1 LPSQHL
7 SFIVPLFN
15 HVEESKVMLKT
26 LIETIPANTNYEIIL
41 INDAS
46 NDGTK
51 DWLNTLQLPHV
62 KIIHNETNQGF
73 AKTNNIAVRQALGEI
88 LVLLN
93 NDLVF
98 DSDWLTPMLNVL
110 NTEDLKAG
118 VVGNIQYRVIND
130 EIDHAGVALSHKS
143 QFIHKDNFD
152 ADKLYSKQLAVTGA
166 CMMIK
171 KSDFDSV
178 SGFSEE
184 FVNGCEDLD
193 LCFKL
198 KSQGLSIYLS
208 HKSQIHHHVS
218 LSRDITHPQN
228 EMNSR
233 HLLQKWRQLIKQEL
247 SLRWSRVITNNDE
260 AVIQEHID
268 GKLLID
274 SPHTASRM
282 IAENLIGRE
291 EHRWEKLF
299 DKKDFKKELNEKCS
313 VKGLKYVESHTCYL
327 INDDIEF
334 RVKDIESVVNFYMV
348 GQVINLSLNEDIL
361 ITIRVNDFQ
370 EKNIY
375 LDREENINAGV
386 IYPMFMPGIDNLF
399 KVSVNFFNRDTKEI
413 LGDARKSIV
422 VRYFVVDDSTIT
434 M

>member
-1 LPSQHL
+1 
-7 SFIVPLFN
+7 
-15 HVEESKVMLKT
+15 MLKT

-46 NDGTK
+46 TDGTK
-51 DWLNTLQLPHV
+51 DWLNTLQINHV

-73 AKTNNIAVRQALGEI
+73 AKTNNIAVRQASGEI

-98 DSDWLTPMLNVL
+98 DSDWLTPMLSIL

-118 VVGNIQYRVIND
+118 VVGNIQFKVINH

-143 QFIHKDNFD
+143 QFIHKTIFD

-171 KSDFDSV
+171 KSDFDRV

-198 KSQGLSIYLS
+198 KNAGLSIYLA
-208 HKSQIHHHVS
+208 HQSQIHHHVS
-218 LSRDITHPQN
+218 LSRDLTNPQN
-228 EMNSR
+228 ELNSR

-247 SLRWSRVITNNDE
+247 SLNWSKIISNKDE
-260 AVIQEHID
+260 AIIQEHFD
-268 GKLLID
+268 GKLLMS

-291 EHRWEKLF
+291 ERRWERLF
-299 DKKDFKKELNEKCS
+299 EKKDFNKELNDNCS

-327 INDDIEF
+327 IESDIEF
-334 RVKDIESVVNFYMV
+334 RVKNVESVVNFYLV
-348 GQVINLSLNEDIL
+348 GQVINPDLKENIAVIININNL
-361 ITIRVNDFQ
+361 Q
-370 EKNIY
+370 EKTIY
-375 LDREENINAGV
+375 LDQATVNINAGM
-386 IYPMFMPGIDNLF
+386 IYPIFMPGIDNLF
-399 KVSVNFFNRDTKEI
+399 KVSVNFFNKDTKEI
-413 LGDARKSIV
+413 LGDAKKSIV
-422 VRYFVVDDSTIT
+422 VRHFVIDDFLFSIF
-434 M
+434 

>member
-1 LPSQHL
+1 ML
-7 SFIVPLFN
+7 S
-15 HVEESKVMLKT
+15 S
-26 LIETIPANTNYEIIL
+26 LIATIPENTHYEIIL

-46 NDGTK
+46 TDATK
-51 DWLNTLQLPHV
+51 DWLSTLQLPHV

-73 AKTNNIAVRQALGEI
+73 AKTNNIAVRQASGEV

-98 DSDWLTPMLNVL
+98 DSDWLTPMLTIL

-118 VVGNIQYRVIND
+118 VVGNIQYKVINH

-143 QFIHKDNFD
+143 QFIHKLSFDNN
-152 ADKLYSKQLAVTGA
+152 KPYSKELAVTGA
-166 CMMIK
+166 CMMLK
-171 KSDFDSV
+171 KTDFDRV

-198 KSQGLSIYLS
+198 KAAGLSIYLA
-208 HKSQIHHHVS
+208 HKSEIRHHVS
-218 LSRDITHPQN
+218 LSRDLTNPQN
-228 EMNSR
+228 ELNSR
-233 HLLQKWRQLIKQEL
+233 LLLKKWRQLIKQEL
-247 SLRWSRVITNNDE
+247 SLHWSRVISNKEE
-260 AVIQEHID
+260 AVIEEHID

-299 DKKDFKKELNEKCS
+299 YKKDFKKELIDKCS
-313 VKGLKYVESHTCYL
+313 FKGLNYVESHTCYL
-327 INDDIEF
+327 IDGDIEF
-334 RVKDIESVVNFYMV
+334 RVKGIESVVNFYVV
-348 GQVINLSLNEDIL
+348 GQVINPSLKEDIV

-370 EKNIY
+370 EKKVY
-375 LDREENINAGV
+375 LEREVNINAGI
-386 IYPMFMPGIDNLF
+386 IYPIFMPNIDNIF
-399 KVSVNFFNRDTKEI
+399 KVSVNFFNKDTKEI

-422 VRYFVVDDSTIT
+422 VRHFVIDDIISN
-434 M
+434 

>member
-1 LPSQHL
+1 ML
-7 SFIVPLFN
+7 S
-15 HVEESKVMLKT
+15 S
-26 LIETIPANTNYEIIL
+26 LIATIPQNTDYEIIL

-46 NDGTK
+46 TDATK
-51 DWLNTLQLPHV
+51 DWLSTLQLPHL

-73 AKTNNIAVRQALGEI
+73 AKTNNIAVRQASGEV

-98 DSDWLTPMLNVL
+98 DSDWLTPMLTIL

-118 VVGNIQYRVIND
+118 VVGNIQYKVVNH
-130 EIDHAGVALSHKS
+130 EIDHAGVALSYKS
-143 QFIHKDNFD
+143 QFIHKTTFDN
-152 ADKLYSKQLAVTGA
+152 DKPYSKELAVTGA

-171 KSDFDSV
+171 KTDFDRV

-198 KSQGLSIYLS
+198 KAAGLSIYLS
-208 HKSQIHHHVS
+208 HKSQIKHHVS
-218 LSRDITHPQN
+218 LSRDLTNPQN
-228 EMNSR
+228 ELNSR
-233 HLLQKWRQLIKQEL
+233 LLLKKWRQLIKQEL
-247 SLRWSRVITNNDE
+247 SLKWSRVISNKDE
-260 AVIQEHID
+260 AVIEEHID

-274 SPHTASRM
+274 SPHMASRM

-291 EHRWEKLF
+291 ERRWEKLLF
-299 DKKDFKKELNEKCS
+299 DKRDFKKELIDKCS
-313 VKGLKYVESHTCYL
+313 FKGLKYLESHACYL
-327 INDDIEF
+327 IDGDIEF
-334 RVKDIESVVNFYMV
+334 RVKDIESVVNFYVV
-348 GQVINLSLNEDIL
+348 GQVINPSLNEDIV

-370 EKNIY
+370 EKKVY
-375 LDREENINAGV
+375 LEREENINAGI
-386 IYPMFMPGIDNLF
+386 IYPIFMPGLENVL

-422 VRYFVVDDSTIT
+422 VRHFVIDDLTFEEDIKIKNYK
-434 M
+434 

>member
-26 LIETIPANTNYEIIL
+26 LIETIPANTNYEILL

-46 NDGTK
+46 TDGTRE
-51 DWLNTLQLPHV
+51 WLNTLQVPHV

-73 AKTNNIAVRQALGEI
+73 AKTNNIAVRQASGEI

-98 DSDWLTPMLNVL
+98 DSDWLTPMLSIL

-118 VVGNIQYRVIND
+118 VVGNIQYKVINH

-143 QFIHKDNFD
+143 QFIHKTSFD
-152 ADKLYSKQLAVTGA
+152 ADKLYSKELAVTGA

-171 KSDFDSV
+171 KTDFDRV

-198 KSQGLSIYLS
+198 KSEGHSIYLS
-208 HKSQIHHHVS
+208 HKSKIHHHVS
-218 LSRDITHPQN
+218 LSRDLTNPQN
-228 EMNSR
+228 ELNSR

-247 SLRWSRVITNNDE
+247 SLHWSRVITNKDE
-260 AVIQEHID
+260 AVIQEHVD
-268 GKLLID
+268 GKLIID

-291 EHRWEKLF
+291 ERRWEKLF
-299 DKKDFKKELNEKCS
+299 DKKDFKKELIDHSS

-327 INDDIEF
+327 IEGDIEL
-334 RVKDIESVVNFYMV
+334 RIKNTESVVNFYVV
-348 GQVINLSLNEDIL
+348 GQVINPSLNEDIV
-361 ITIRVNDFQ
+361 ITIIVNDFQ

-375 LDREENINAGV
+375 LEREVNINAGI
-386 IYPMFMPGIDNLF
+386 IYPIFMPGFDNIF
-399 KVSVNFFNRDTKEI
+399 KVSVNFYNKDTKEI
-413 LGDARKSIV
+413 LGDARRSIV
-422 VRYFVVDDSTIT
+422 VRYFVIDDIT
-434 M
+434 LT

>member
-1 LPSQHL
+1 
-7 SFIVPLFN
+7 
-15 HVEESKVMLKT
+15 MLKT

-46 NDGTK
+46 TDGTK
-51 DWLNTLQLPHV
+51 NWLNTLQVPHV
-62 KIIHNETNQGF
+62 KIIHNEINQGF
-73 AKTNNIAVRQALGEI
+73 AKTNNIAVRQASGEV

-98 DSDWLTPMLNVL
+98 DSDWLTPMLNIL

-118 VVGNIQYRVIND
+118 VVGNIQHKVINHD
-130 EIDHAGVALSHKS
+130 IDHAGVALSHKS
-143 QFIHKDNFD
+143 QFIHKTSFD
-152 ADKLYSKQLAVTGA
+152 ADKLYSKELAVTGA
-166 CMMIK
+166 CMMIN
-171 KSDFDSV
+171 KSDFDRV

-198 KSQGLSIYLS
+198 KSEGLSIYLS

-218 LSRDITHPQN
+218 LSRDLTNPQN

-233 HLLQKWRQLIKQEL
+233 YLLHKWRQLIKQEL
-247 SLRWSRVITNNDE
+247 SLHWSRVITNKDK
-260 AVIQEHID
+260 AVIQEHVD

-299 DKKDFKKELNEKCS
+299 DKRDFKKELIDKCS
-313 VKGLKYVESHTCYL
+313 VRGLKYVESHTCYL
-327 INDDIEF
+327 IEGDIEF
-334 RVKDIESVVNFYMV
+334 RVKNIESVVNFYLV
-348 GQVINLSLNEDIL
+348 GQVINPSLNEDIV

-375 LDREENINAGV
+375 LEQEVNINAGI
-386 IYPMFMPGIDNLF
+386 IYPIFMPGIDNVF
-399 KVSVNFFNRDTKEI
+399 KVSVNFFNKDTKEI

-422 VRYFVVDDSTIT
+422 VRHFVIDDIIWNN
-434 M
+434 

>member
-1 LPSQHL
+1 
-7 SFIVPLFN
+7 
-15 HVEESKVMLKT
+15 MLKT

-46 NDGTK
+46 TDGTK
-51 DWLNTLQLPHV
+51 DWLNTLQINHV

-98 DSDWLTPMLNVL
+98 DSDWLTPMLSIL

-118 VVGNIQYRVIND
+118 VVGNIQYKVINH

-143 QFIHKDNFD
+143 QFIHKTSFD

-171 KSDFDSV
+171 KSDFDRV

-184 FVNGCEDLD
+184 FVNGCEDID
-193 LCFKL
+193 LCLKL
-198 KSQGLSIYLS
+198 KAAGLSIYLS
-208 HKSQIHHHVS
+208 HKSEIHHHVS
-218 LSRDITHPQN
+218 LSRDLTNPRN
-228 EMNSR
+228 ELNSR
-233 HLLQKWRQLIKQEL
+233 LLLKKWRQLIKQEL
-247 SLRWSRVITNNDE
+247 SLHWSRVITNKDE
-260 AVIQEHID
+260 AVIEEHVD

-274 SPHTASRM
+274 SPYTASRM

-327 INDDIEF
+327 IDGDIEF
-334 RVKDIESVVNFYMV
+334 RVKNIESVVNFYVV
-348 GQVINLSLNEDIL
+348 GQVISPSLNEDIV
-361 ITIRVNDFQ
+361 IKIRVNDLQ
-370 EKNIY
+370 EKKVY
-375 LDREENINAGV
+375 LERAENINAGI
-386 IYPMFMPGIDNLF
+386 IYPIFMPGLENVF
-399 KVSVNFFNRDTKEI
+399 KVSVNFYNKDSREI

-422 VRYFVVDDSTIT
+422 VRHFVLDDIQINYN
-434 M
+434 